1 MDIYEI
7 KQRAEALS
15 AQTDLMSIL
24 PTDVGDL
31 INDLATVVNEN
42 NINGAQLGIK
52 QTYESVAAMNE
63 ATSPVD
69 YDGNPLKKGNL
80 VIIYNES
87 NVTDN
92 NKIYTYLNPGWAFVT
107 LLKNFENTELFYEI
121 PGDITALNDGEGEDV
136 VNKVKEVFGTI
147 DGWFFVN
154 QIDKDF
160 LIDKNGI
167 TMSYRAGSVGAGN
180 YMFYISYYAQG
191 VIVDLELFARQI
203 FTSGP
208 PTLDIERVTINKNPH
223 ILWDNSS
230 NMNNYKDEGIFIVKG
245 VHSNSGDNMPIT
257 AYANGNI
264 GAVLSIAKS
273 TVDESTGECI
283 IGQHLV
289 IANKVSG
296 ETKEFIRSCIIKN
309 DEEIWTPWK
318 ESSMIQIFGEKSSG
332 IAMRADIDAAI
343 DNGQYAGV
351 YMESDG
357 FLPQGATFILITI
370 NNYAA
375 NATIGQPNNRQV
387 TQILIYTPL
396 STTGKIVP
404 SKIVKRDGIGGDSI
418 SWSALENVGGSK
430 PINDGDIVLPDKTT
444 MSLDVYK
451 SSGRSDAIGVVFD
464 KHKGLYVNKHTYNG
478 ILLTGKGADIFK
490 KDIGYDYYDGRSVQK
505 VNLMQGSSTDFP
517 VFKYANDNNLYV
529 ASNGELNAIYTNS
542 KIIESLNYITSNN
555 FLIRNKVYSCTRN
568 LRQISSIRVFY
579 GGFFSDDEIMV
590 DPTTALD
597 YILIGLL

>member
-7 KQRAEALS
+7 KQRSEALS
-15 AQTDLMSIL
+15 NKTEVMSIT
-24 PTDVGDL
+24 PTEVGGL
-31 INDLATVVNEN
+31 IGDLATIVNEN
-42 NINGAQLGIK
+42 NINGSQLGIK
-52 QTYESVAAMNE
+52 QTYKSVAAMNE
-63 ATSPVD
+63 AASPVD
-69 YDGNPLKKGNL
+69 YAGNPLKKGNL

-92 NKIYTYLNPGWAFVT
+92 NKIYTYLNPGWEFVT

-121 PGDITALNDGEGEDV
+121 PGDITALNEGEGEDV

-154 QIDKDF
+154 Q
-160 LIDKNGI
+160 
-167 TMSYRAGSVGAGN
+167 
-180 YMFYISYYAQG
+180 
-191 VIVDLELFARQI
+191 LELFARQI

-245 VHSNSGDNMPIT
+245 VHSNSGGNLPIT

-273 TVDESTGECI
+273 TVDESTGEYI

-289 IANKVSG
+289 IANKVGG

-309 DEEIWTPWK
+309 DEETWTPWK

-418 SWSALENVGGSK
+418 SWSALESVGGSNEIK
-430 PINDGDIVLPDKTT
+430 NGDIVLPCKTT
-444 MSLDVYK
+444 MPLDAYK

-464 KHKGLYVNKHTYNG
+464 AHKGLFVRKNKYTGVLIGNQDRATNIFYNVVRC
-478 ILLTGKGADIFK
+478 
-490 KDIGYDYYDGRSVQK
+490 KDPYDGRVTQK
-505 VNLMQGSSTDFP
+505 MNLLSSLYRSIDFP
-517 VFKYANDNNLYV
+517 VFSYAEENGLYV
-529 ASNGELNAIYTNS
+529 ASNGELAQMHAITD
-542 KIIESLNYITSNN
+542 SLDAIGSDYGSMASIA
-555 FLIRNKVYSCTRN
+555 SCTQVP
-568 LRQISSIRVFY
+568 LATTKVSVFY
-579 GGFFSDDEIMV
+579 GGAWGDSDTR
-590 DPTTALD
+590 DPLNSLSYFLID
-597 YILIGLL
+597 IL

>member
-7 KQRAEALS
+7 KQRSEALS
-15 AQTDLMSIL
+15 NKTEVMSIT
-24 PTDVGDL
+24 PTEVGGL
-31 INDLATVVNEN
+31 IGDLATIVNEN
-42 NINGAQLGIK
+42 NINGSQLGIK
-52 QTYESVAAMNE
+52 QTYKSVAAMNE
-63 ATSPVD
+63 AASPVD
-69 YDGNPLKKGNL
+69 YAGNPLKKGNL

-92 NKIYTYLNPGWAFVT
+92 NKIYTYLNPGWEFVT

-121 PGDITALNDGEGEDV
+121 PGDITALNEGEGEDV

-167 TMSYRAGSVGAGN
+167 TMSYRASSVGAGN

-245 VHSNSGDNMPIT
+245 VHSNSGGNLPIT

-273 TVDESTGECI
+273 TVDESTGEYI

-289 IANKVSG
+289 IANKVGG

-309 DEEIWTPWK
+309 DEETWTPWK

-357 FLPQGATFILITI
+357 FLPQGATFTLTVI

-375 NATIGQPNNRQV
+375 TAASSLPAENRQI
-387 TQILIYTPL
+387 TQMFIYTPL
-396 STTGKIVP
+396 STNGSVNKSV
-404 SKIVKRDGIGGDSI
+404 VCKRDGIGGDSI
-418 SWSALENVGGSK
+418 AWDALENVGGGNTYNIGDIFELSTNSSNEDIVNIIGTPDDIQNAIKRKANFVLSEISLGLSTNVIVHYYSSYYEIIIIMGNVGYRPAGKKDYYKYTLSNINSKWKINKIISGRLNYSAIGTTEERINYDTVGFQMFDTTIGK
-430 PINDGDIVLPDKTT
+430 PIW
-444 MSLDVYK
+444 
-451 SSGRSDAIGVVFD
+451 
-464 KHKGLYVNKHTYNG
+464 YNG
-478 ILLTGKGADIFK
+478 TKWVDATGAE
-490 KDIGYDYYDGRSVQK
+490 V
-505 VNLMQGSSTDFP
+505 
-517 VFKYANDNNLYV
+517 
-529 ASNGELNAIYTNS
+529 
-542 KIIESLNYITSNN
+542 
-555 FLIRNKVYSCTRN
+555 
-568 LRQISSIRVFY
+568 
-579 GGFFSDDEIMV
+579 
-590 DPTTALD
+590 
-597 YILIGLL
+597 